1 MTFEEE
7 EKRRLL
13 YVIFNFS
20 TCHSALL
27 QQNEIQNKNW
37 KSIFLFFNSSLY
49 LWVDDLPD
57 FLLNTNS
64 TITVSLLFNLWLRFM
79 RWYKSVMEI
88 FTFFINISIN
98 EPEGKKNIIKM
109 TENEC
114 GGVLFCFFL
123 GFLNVYLIG
132 WVFFSVCL
140 HSKLLY
146 GIIQIQRFAQ
156 VQLSCKKSTCKLVS
170 T

>member
-1 MTFEEE
+1 MNCDLW
-7 EKRRLL
+7 RRGKKTLL

-37 KSIFLFFNSSLY
+37 KKCIFLFFNSSLY
-49 LWVDDLPD
+49 LWVDDLSD

-64 TITVSLLFNLWLRFM
+64 TITMSLLFNLWLRFM

-88 FTFFINISIN
+88 FTFFYKYINQRAWG
-98 EPEGKKNIIKM
+98 EKNIIKM

-114 GGVLFCFFL
+114 GGFFFL
-123 GFLNVYLIG
+123 FFKCLFD
-132 WVFFSVCL
+132 WMRFFSVCVYIQSSFKVSFKSKGL
-140 HSKLLY
+140 HKASSDVRKVH
-146 GIIQIQRFAQ
+146 AN
-156 VQLSCKKSTCKLVS
+156 
-170 T
+170 

>member
-64 TITVSLLFNLWLRFM
+64 TITMSLLFSLWLRFM

-98 EPEGKKNIIKM
+98 EPEGKKTLLKWLKM
-109 TENEC
+109 SVE
-114 GGVLFCFFL
+114 VFFFL
-123 GFLNVYLIG
+123 VFFKCLFD
-132 WVFFSVCL
+132 WMRFFSVCVYIQSSFMVSFKSKGL
-140 HSKLLY
+140 HKASSDVRKVH
-146 GIIQIQRFAQ
+146 AN
-156 VQLSCKKSTCKLVS
+156 
-170 T
+170 

>member
-1 MTFEEE
+1 MNCDLW
-7 EKRRLL
+7 RRGKKTLL

-37 KSIFLFFNSSLY
+37 KKCIFLFFNSSLY
-49 LWVDDLPD
+49 LWVDDLSD

-64 TITVSLLFNLWLRFM
+64 TITMSLLFNLWLRFM

-98 EPEGKKNIIKM
+98 EPEGKKKHYS
-109 TENEC
+109 NEC
-114 GGVLFCFFL
+114 GGFFFFL
-123 GFLNVYLIG
+123 FFKCLFD
-132 WVFFSVCL
+132 WMSFFSVCL
-140 HSKLLY
+140 HSKLL
-146 GIIQIQRFAQ
+146 
-156 VQLSCKKSTCKLVS
+156 
-170 T
+170 